1 MIWIKAKALGQGQSL
16 ENSFDAGEPTM
27 IDTKALAIR
36 GSIPRTAALLSGVTA
51 AFLWLWVFMLE
62 ASRQS
67 AGPLCS
73 ETTGLLGHCPLCYPA
88 TAATVM
94 ALAGWT
100 ADLWLDR
107 QTVLLFHRG

>member
-1 MIWIKAKALGQGQSL
+1 MANPQTFQDATSDFGGLCALIWIKAKALGQGQSL

-67 AGPLCS
+67 AG
-73 ETTGLLGHCPLCYPA
+73 
-88 TAATVM
+88 
-94 ALAGWT
+94 
-100 ADLWLDR
+100 R
-107 QTVLLFHRG
+107 RRRG